1 LQLDVSAD
9 AATVWSELSA
19 AELEHRLD
27 SLLALHG
34 ASLARLAG
42 SYVKEAVD
50 RDDLLQEISVAIWQ
64 ALPRFRGECSER
76 TFVFRIAHNRAIAF
90 ISRRHLPLGETD
102 DGFDVE
108 DGRPNPEEAMATGQQ
123 GQRLLDAI
131 QRLPVSLR
139 QVVTLA
145 LEGLSYAEI
154 GDVLG
159 ISETNVGARLTR
171 ARQRLRQL
179 LLLAAPAHTG
189 GGE

>member
-1 LQLDVSAD
+1 VTAD
-9 AATVWSELSA
+9 ATTVWNALSA
-19 AELEHRLD
+19 VELEQRLD

-34 ASLARLAG
+34 ASLTRLAG
-42 SYVKEAVD
+42 SYVREPGD
-50 RDDLLQEISVAIWQ
+50 RDDLLQEIAVAIWQ

-76 TFVFRIAHNRAIAF
+76 TFLFRIAHNRAIAF
-90 ISRRHLPLGETD
+90 ISRRHLPLQETD
-102 DGFDVE
+102 EAFEVE

-145 LEGLSYAEI
+145 LEGLTYAEI

-159 ISETNVGARLTR
+159 ITETNVGARLTR

-179 LLLAAPAHTG
+179 L
-189 GGE
+189 